1 MIIYGL
7 YGKSHGAA
15 YALTLM
21 SAAGASAVASR
32 ILPGPDVLVEA
43 RVNQLPQYF
52 EKREG
57 ALSALVDRHR
67 IVILNKTEWDE
78 QKAVL
83 RALLGEGIW
92 R

>member
-21 SAAGASAVASR
+21 SAAGGSAVASR

-52 EKREG
+52 ENWVSTS
-57 ALSALVDRHR
+57 LSYPLHLVSEAAMTAD
-67 IVILNKTEWDE
+67 
-78 QKAVL
+78 
-83 RALLGEGIW
+83 
-92 R
+92 